1 MSTLNATASDQ
12 GSDTSGGGDGF
23 EGFNLSEEMTSM
35 GGGSSGTPSSAAPPK
50 AADSP
55 QETGE
60 TMSDGNIGDQVPQPE
75 QGELPLNDPGAPQ
88 GKKLPAKR
96 DFTGLD
102 EEEAKLFKNM
112 NNEAYQRLYP
122 IYLNSK
128 KENDSLKVLQEK
140 LDAADKRR
148 WYDEP
153 EAYTLH
159 PEYKQAQASV
169 SRLTNELSFWEEQL
183 AEIEEGREGQTY
195 TLDSKGDYVPGPKV
209 SGGAGKAHFISL
221 IAHTR
226 NLLNQESHKSEAL
239 KSSFATKY
247 KSFDSELEKADK
259 DFFGKL
265 DINHPSVKSRYEY
278 FQNRFPAEYRN
289 QRPYQMLAKGLTI
302 IEEMLRRQKDQE
314 ATKVVKTQVAATA
327 KNNGPG
333 EGLAGAK
340 APKSLD
346 ALDREYE
353 KMTGRPSL
361 RF

>member
-1 MSTLNATASDQ
+1 MSTSIEAASGQ
-12 GSDTSGGGDGF
+12 GSDTGGDDGF
-23 EGFNLSEEMTSM
+23 GSFNLAEEMAST
-35 GGGSSGTPSSAAPPK
+35 GGESGTPTPAPPK
-50 AADSP
+50 AADESQTPDNDILEEEISNDSP
-55 QETGE
+55 QP
-60 TMSDGNIGDQVPQPE
+60 DQA
-75 QGELPLNDPGAPQ
+75 ELPLNDPGAPQ
-88 GKKLPAKR
+88 TKKITLRR

-102 EEEAKLFKNM
+102 EEETKIFKNM

-122 IYLNSK
+122 IYLASK
-128 KENDSLKVLQEK
+128 EQNNTLKELQEK

-169 SRLTNELSFWEEQL
+169 SRLSNELSFWEEQL

-195 TLDSKGDYVPGPKV
+195 TLDAKGDYVPGPKV

-226 NLLNQESHKSEAL
+226 NLLNQESHKAEAL
-239 KSSFATKY
+239 KSSFSTKY

-265 DINHPSVKSRYEY
+265 DTNHPSIKSRYEY
-278 FQNRFPAEYRN
+278 FQNRFPAEVRN

-302 IEEMLRRQKDQE
+302 IEEMLRRQKEQE
-314 ATKVVKTQVAATA
+314 ADKVVKTQVATTA
-327 KNNGPG
+327 KNNGPST
-333 EGLAGAK
+333 GLAGAK
-340 APKSLD
+340 PGKSLED
-346 ALDREYE
+346 LDRDYE
-353 KMTGRPSL
+353 RMTGRPSL
-361 RF
+361 KF